1 MIKRRFYKIDH
12 GDRDNDDASD
22 TSSSSDSE
30 IESEPE
36 ATDDESEGDDGV
48 SAPELQQDGEA
59 CSSSS
64 GYESEDSS
72 ANEIDIDSSGQ
83 PINEED
89 DETGSESERESL
101 IHRQFSDKSSA
112 KLQEKD
118 SNIMEEKDLSL
129 ANFPA
134 CVLKCKSV
142 FKCRICP
149 RIVCLNEETLMAHL
163 KSKRHARSEKLLNEG
178 RLKAVLNSDG
188 EIDNEVEDSP
198 AKQTAQKPTPVKDK
212 PKKGKRRQDRP
223 QRGHNK
229 RLKKK
234 KTEHNSDVP
243 RTAQSNEN
251 LSKKRRKHEK

>member
-12 GDRDNDDASD
+12 GNRDNDDASD
-22 TSSSSDSE
+22 SSSSSSDSE

-59 CSSSS
+59 CSTSS

-89 DETGSESERESL
+89 DETGSERESL

-134 CVLKCKSV
+134 CVLKCKLV

-223 QRGHNK
+223 QRGQNK

-251 LSKKRRKHEK
+251 PAKKRRKHKK